1 VLVVAIGVVIALIR
15 VDGASETGPAAVPTD
30 STTTRSAS
38 TTTRPSPRPTSSV
51 APVPTAARQRGA
63 VCDALVINADL
74 GYPDSGARIIDCGAG
89 WAVMASEISG
99 DPFWV
104 AYRGGRWQSV
114 RDVSIYQSTCP
125 DEAIAR
131 GAPAWMAIKHLG
143 PCPTA
148 TPPSSTSRATS
159 TTAASSTAT
168 PPTSTP
174 PTSTPPTSTPPTS
187 TTPTSSRAAAGSP
200 AGLTGG

>member
-1 VLVVAIGVVIALIR
+1 MIGMGDDGGGGPGQSRALVAALAAASAVLVVAIGVVIALIR

-148 TPPSSTSRATS
+148 TPCKLSATWLRQRS
-159 TTAASSTAT
+159 A
-168 PPTSTP
+168 
-174 PTSTPPTSTPPTS
+174 
-187 TTPTSSRAAAGSP
+187 
-200 AGLTGG
+200 L